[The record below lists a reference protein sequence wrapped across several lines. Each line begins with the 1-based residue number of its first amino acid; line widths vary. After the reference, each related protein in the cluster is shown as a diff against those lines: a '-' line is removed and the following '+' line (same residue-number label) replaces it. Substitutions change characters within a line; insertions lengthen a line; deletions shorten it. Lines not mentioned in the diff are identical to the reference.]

1 MTLLTQWNPF
11 REMTSLQERMN
22 RLFDESVSGFFGSTG
37 TAGRPVQ
44 TTRNWYAPPADIQED
59 ESHLYLD
66 FELPGVTEKDVKITL
81 QNNVLTIEGER
92 QQEKKSD
99 KGNWLHQE
107 CYCGT
112 FSRSFTLPG
121 TVNPDSVEATFNN
134 GLLEV
139 RIEKKAEAKPKQI
152 QIGVGSKQLKGKAAA

>member
-22 RLFDESVSGFFGSTG
+22 RLFDESVSGFFGNTG
-37 TAGRPVQ
+37 TGRPGQ
-44 TTRNWYAPPADIQED
+44 STRNWFAPLADVQED
-59 ESHLYLD
+59 ENHLFLD
-66 FELPGVTEKDVKITL
+66 FELPGLTEKDVKITL
-81 QNNVLTIEGER
+81 ENNILTVEGER
-92 QQEKKSD
+92 KAERKSE

-107 CYCGT
+107 CYYGT

-121 TVNPDSVEATFNN
+121 TVDADSVEATFNN
-134 GLLEV
+134 GVLEI

-152 QIGVGSKQLKGKAAA
+152 QIGIGQKQLKGKAA